1 MLAERGVS
9 RPAIWQICPEAW
21 ILNGEILEH
30 PEDDPSIER
39 LHSEGEVKRG
49 GRLSQRVVEV
59 STRDI
64 QQVARLHPHRHHNAT
79 LHSVDHGLCLI
90 AFQGFDGSVGA
101 IFVDLP
107 DLLALELDREDLVEI
122 AMAVEGSNVLEGA
135 IDVRARSAGKLVRQH
150 GGDLPDAGVDVL
162 DMIAD
167 QARAH

>member
-21 ILNGEILEH
+21 ILNGEIL
-30 PEDDPSIER
+30 
-39 LHSEGEVKRG
+39 V
-49 GRLSQRVVEV
+49 
-59 STRDI
+59 
-64 QQVARLHPHRHHNAT
+64 HPHRHHNAT
-79 LHSVDHGLCLI
+79 LHSIDHGLCLI

-150 GGDLPDAGVDVL
+150 GGNLPDAGVDVL
-162 DMIAD
+162 DMIA
-167 QARAH
+167 